1 MTRTRPRT
9 GLNLTPVLGVLLLS
23 ACASR
28 NLVVVLPEPN
38 GHVGAV
44 VVHSGDSQAVLSKG
58 YAAATPSARSAHPL
72 AAGAYDDVKIKRIFG
87 ETLAAMPQPPASQ
100 DLFFETDSL
109 DLTPESAA
117 NLQAF
122 LDTLKTRKAVE
133 IVITGHT
140 DTMGKDDYNDALS
153 LQRAE
158 SIKGTLLP
166 VLLKYGVG
174 ADSVTAVGRGK
185 RELLVATPDDT
196 PEPRNRRVEITVR

>member
-1 MTRTRPRT
+1 MAKTTPI
-9 GLNLTPVLGVLLLS
+9 LAPVLGALLLS

-44 VVHSGDSQAVLSKG
+44 VVHAGESQTILNKG
-58 YAAATPSARSAHPL
+58 YAAATPSARSANPL
-72 AAGAYDDVKIKRIFG
+72 PAGAYGDTKIKQMFG
-87 ETLAAMPQPPASQ
+87 ETLAAMPEPPVSQ

-109 DLTPESAA
+109 DLTPQSSTA
-117 NLQAF
+117 LQAF
-122 LDTLKTRKAVE
+122 LDKLKTRKAVE

-158 SIKGTLLP
+158 SIKRTLLP

-174 ADSVTAVGRGK
+174 ADSVTAEGRG
-185 RELLVATPDDT
+185 RRDLLVATPDDT

>member
-1 MTRTRPRT
+1 MFKTRL
-9 GLNLTPVLGVLLLS
+9 GSAPVLGLVLLS

-28 NLVVVLPEPN
+28 SLVVVLPEPN

-44 VVHSGDSQAVLSKG
+44 VVHAGDSQTVLNKG
-58 YAAATPSARSAHPL
+58 YAAATPSARSANPL
-72 AAGAYDDVKIKRIFG
+72 PAGAYDNTKVKRIFG
-87 ETLAAMPQPPASQ
+87 ETLAAMPEPPMSQ
-100 DLFFETDSL
+100 DLFFEVDSL

-117 NLQAF
+117 TLQAF

-133 IVITGHT
+133 IVITGYT

-158 SIKGTLLP
+158 SIKSTLLP

-196 PEPRNRRVEITVR
+196 LEPRNRRVEITVR

>member
-1 MTRTRPRT
+1 MFKTRL
-9 GLNLTPVLGVLLLS
+9 GSAPVLGLVLLS

-28 NLVVVLPEPN
+28 SLVVVLPEPN

-44 VVHSGDSQAVLSKG
+44 VVHAGDSQTVLNKG
-58 YAAATPSARSAHPL
+58 YAAATPSARSANPL
-72 AAGAYDDVKIKRIFG
+72 PAGAYDNTKVKRIFG
-87 ETLAAMPQPPASQ
+87 ETLAAMPEPPMSQ
-100 DLFFETDSL
+100 DLFFEVDSL

-117 NLQAF
+117 TLQAF

-158 SIKGTLLP
+158 SIKSTLLP

-196 PEPRNRRVEITVR
+196 LEPRNRRVEITVR

>member
-1 MTRTRPRT
+1 MFKIRLGPA
-9 GLNLTPVLGVLLLS
+9 PVLGLVLLS

-28 NLVVVLPEPN
+28 SLVVVLPEPN

-44 VVHSGDSQAVLSKG
+44 VIHSGDSQTVLNKG
-58 YAAATPSARSAHPL
+58 YAAATPSARSANPL
-72 AAGAYDDVKIKRIFG
+72 PAGAYDDTKVKRIFG
-87 ETLAAMPQPPASQ
+87 ETLAAMPEPPMSQ
-100 DLFFETDSL
+100 DLFFEVDSL
-109 DLTPESAA
+109 NLTPESAA
-117 NLQAF
+117 TLQAF

-158 SIKGTLLP
+158 SIKSTLLP
-166 VLLKYGVG
+166 VLLKYGVD
-174 ADSVTAVGRGK
+174 ADSVAAVGRGK

-196 PEPRNRRVEITVR
+196 LEPRNRRVEITVR

>member
-1 MTRTRPRT
+1 MLKRRLGPAA
-9 GLNLTPVLGVLLLS
+9 VLGVLLVS

-28 NLVVVLPEPN
+28 SLVVVLPEPN

-44 VVHSGDSQAVLSKG
+44 VVHSGDSQTVLNMG
-58 YAAATPSARSAHPL
+58 YAAARPRARSAHPL
-72 AAGAYDDVKIKRIFG
+72 AAGAYDNTRIKRIFG
-87 ETLAAMPQPPASQ
+87 ETLAAMPEPPVSQ

-109 DLTPESAA
+109 GLTPESAA
-117 NLQAF
+117 SLQAF

-140 DTMGKDDYNDALS
+140 DTTGKDEYNDALS

-158 SIKGTLLP
+158 SIKTTLLP
-166 VLLKYGVG
+166 VLLKYGVN

-196 PEPRNRRVEITVR
+196 PEPRNRRVEITVK

>member
-1 MTRTRPRT
+1 MFKTRL
-9 GLNLTPVLGVLLLS
+9 GSAPVLGLVLLS

-28 NLVVVLPEPN
+28 SLVVVLPEPN

-44 VVHSGDSQAVLSKG
+44 VVHSGDSQTVLNKG
-58 YAAATPSARSAHPL
+58 YAAATPSARSANPL
-72 AAGAYDDVKIKRIFG
+72 PAGAYDNTKVKRIFG
-87 ETLAAMPQPPASQ
+87 ETLAAMPEPPMSQ
-100 DLFFETDSL
+100 DLFFEVDSL

-117 NLQAF
+117 TLQAF

-133 IVITGHT
+133 IVITGYT

-158 SIKGTLLP
+158 SIKSTLLP

-196 PEPRNRRVEITVR
+196 LEPRNRRVEITVR